1 MITGANIIGGNGE
14 RVENDYYA
22 TPPDAVRKLLQV
34 HNFKLEN
41 VLEPC
46 VGAGHIASVLSEM
59 VSRRIDCI
67 DIVNRG
73 FPGTIQ
79 TDFLKWGGNAN
90 MIRS

>member
-1 MITGANIIGGNGE
+1 MITGANIIGGNGV
-14 RVENDYYA
+14 RVANDYYA
-22 TPPDAVRKLLQV
+22 TPPEAVRKLLQV
-34 HNFKLEN
+34 HDFKLEN

-46 VGAGHIASVLSEM
+46 VGAGHIAGVLSEM

-79 TDFLKWGGNAN
+79 TDFLKWGGA
-90 MIRS
+90 MPI